1 MAGFEPKTFRSKS
14 SVKEPTPGLKVPCS
28 NFTSTTLHIS
38 TSLACSSYSVKQVK
52 FFRLI
57 LFLTEHVLVDENFA
71 CLDQLKTLFELR
83 FRPHPPLGL
92 DTGAQRSQMTG

>member
-71 CLDQLKTLFELR
+71 CLDQLKTLFELIIYHFVR
-83 FRPHPPLGL
+83 I
-92 DTGAQRSQMTG
+92 